1 MDFKNFIE
9 IKKFRDK
16 FLNMS
21 IHKPSLRPIQP
32 FWRLLDTN
40 RQKNDKQS
48 IYVANTA
55 NEIAPSGSGGI
66 VAV

>member
-1 MDFKNFIE
+1 
-9 IKKFRDK
+9 
-16 FLNMS
+16 MS
-21 IHKPSLRPIQP
+21 IYKPSLRPIQP

-40 RQKNDKQS
+40 RQKNDKLS